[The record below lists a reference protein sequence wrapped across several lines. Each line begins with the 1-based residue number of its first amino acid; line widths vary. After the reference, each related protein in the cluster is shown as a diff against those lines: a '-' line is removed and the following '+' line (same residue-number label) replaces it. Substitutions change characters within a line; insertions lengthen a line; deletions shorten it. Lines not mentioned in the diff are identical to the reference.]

1 MKKYV
6 DFTKIDNLLDK
17 VASLDPD
24 KIWLFSVDKDVQDE
38 IIRINT
44 EDQLEEFGIDSKGR
58 QLGSYAQTTISYKR
72 QKGQRYDHVTLK
84 DTGKFYN
91 SFNIRVNVN
100 EIVLDADDST
110 YYDVPLFDVWGVDVL
125 GLTDENMEYI
135 KKMILENYIQYIYNE
150 LLR

>member
-6 DFTKIDNLLDK
+6 DFTKIDQLLDK
-17 VASLDPD
+17 VAKLDQD
-24 KIWLFSVDKDVQDE
+24 KIWLFSVDKDVQNE
-38 IIRINT
+38 IIRLNT

-58 QLGSYAQTTISYKR
+58 QLGIYKQTTVSYKI

-100 EIVLDADDST
+100 EIVIDADDTT

-125 GLTDENMEYI
+125 GLTDENLEYI
-135 KKMILENYIQYIYNE
+135 KKMILENYVKYIYNE

>member
-6 DFTKIDNLLDK
+6 DFTKIDQLLDK
-17 VASLDPD
+17 VAKLDQD
-24 KIWLFSVDKDVQDE
+24 KIWLFSVDKDVQNE
-38 IIRINT
+38 IIRLNT
-44 EDQLEEFGIDSKGR
+44 EDQLEEFGIDSKGV
-58 QLGSYAQTTISYKR
+58 QLGIYKQTTVSYKI

-100 EIVLDADDST
+100 EIVIDADDST

-125 GLTDENMEYI
+125 GLTDENLEYI
-135 KKMILENYIQYIYNE
+135 KKMILENYVKYIYNE